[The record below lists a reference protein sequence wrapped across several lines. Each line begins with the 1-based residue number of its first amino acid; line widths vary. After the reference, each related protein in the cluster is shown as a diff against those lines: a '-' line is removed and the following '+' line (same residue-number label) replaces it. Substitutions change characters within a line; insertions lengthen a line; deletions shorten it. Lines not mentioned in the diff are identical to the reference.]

1 MPRMSQLITAGL
13 GGGQGCAAGGGAG
26 VAGRGAGTEPRGSWH
41 ERGPGAR
48 AQLQHG
54 ALGSARSQA
63 PAAPWSCAAS
73 RLSRSLC
80 RSQGPFPKAWGGAR
94 GLLGAPVLA
103 ALLLPGSI
111 KDSLSPAW
119 PRAAPGKA
127 EVPATHRAPKSG
139 EETHPVSS
147 RPAFP
152 MGEAPGEL
160 QDLSMAPAPNWSL
173 GHDARHQTQAVARS
187 GAPPHP
193 HLHAAPTRAPRGP
206 GPPFV
211 CLFRGRC
218 QEFNERAFVPVTS
231 PRGCT
236 PHQRLPGQ
244 RLT

>member
-111 KDSLSPAW
+111 KDSLSSAW
-119 PRAAPGKA
+119 PWAAPGKA

-173 GHDARHQTQAVARS
+173 GHDAPWQ
-187 GAPPHP
+187 GLGHP
-193 HLHAAPTRAPRGP
+193 HTPTCPLPPRGHREVP
-206 GPPFV
+206 APFV